1 MRSGTFSRRS
11 ILEASTMFAAP
22 LFFPKLLKAAL
33 PDPSEVSPA
42 LIEAARK
49 EDVVAFYTH
58 GDSGCRDPRE
68 GFRGEVSWGQRP
80 R

>member
-1 MRSGTFSRRS
+1 
-11 ILEASTMFAAP
+11 MFAAP

-42 LIEAARK
+42 LIGKRGRVLYG
-49 EDVVAFYTH
+49 D

-80 R
+80 RLLDHLIGAGRQARRNFYS